1 LSTHV
6 LRVYSSAAAQNYH
19 DVGVTLG
26 ILLFWN
32 KFARAHK
39 NTPKLGKENTL
50 LQCLSYERRIAVI
63 TTLV

>member
-39 NTPKLGKENTL
+39 NTQKLGKENTL
-50 LQCLSYERRIAVI
+50 L
-63 TTLV
+63 